1 MKEELQKISRSLFFS
16 SAFLL
21 LMWQIKLIESLL
33 NMDFAIFGILP
44 REFAGFKGVLTAPL
58 IHADFNHLASN
69 SFSMCFL
76 LTCLIYIYDKI
87 ALRAFVGIYLVSGVL
102 VWMVARPVYHIGS
115 SGLIYGLVSFL
126 FFSGV
131 FRLDMRLLSLSL
143 LMVFMYGGLMWG
155 VFPTSAGISWE
166 THLMGSATGIFYAF
180 YYRNEEV
187 LSQFQPNY
195 LPQSSIDFA
204 YNKYAIDENEEAKI
218 IPLYSDDVNKEEN
231 NDGENEERKAA

>member
-1 MKEELQKISRSLFFS
+1 MNEELHKISKSLFFS

-33 NMDFAIFGILP
+33 NTDFATFGILP
-44 REFAGFKGVLTAPL
+44 RELYGFRGVLTAPL

-69 SFSMCFL
+69 SFSICFL

-102 VWMVARPVYHIGS
+102 VWFVARQVYHIGS

-143 LMVFMYGGLMWG
+143 LMVFMFGGLMWG

-166 THLMGSATGIFYAF
+166 THLMGSASGIFFAF
-180 YYRNEEV
+180 YYRSEEV
-187 LSQFQPNY
+187 LVQFQPDY
-195 LPQSSIDFA
+195 LPQTSVEFD
-204 YNKYAIDENEEAKI
+204 YNKYSIDQVEEAKI
-218 IPLYSDDVNKEEN
+218 IPLYSTDTNKEN
-231 NDGENEERKAA
+231 NDQEGEERKAA

>member
-1 MKEELQKISRSLFFS
+1 
-16 SAFLL
+16 
-21 LMWQIKLIESLL
+21 MWQIKLIESLL
-33 NMDFAIFGILP
+33 NMDFATFGILP
-44 REFAGFKGVLTAPL
+44 RELVGFKGVLTAPL

-76 LTCLIYIYDKI
+76 LACLIYIYDKI
-87 ALRAFVGIYLVSGVL
+87 ALRAFIGIYLVSGVL

-115 SGLIYGLVSFL
+115 SGLIYGIVSFL

-166 THLMGSATGIFYAF
+166 THLMGSITGIFYAF
-180 YYRNEEV
+180 YYRAEEV
-187 LSQFQPNY
+187 LPQFQPNY

-204 YNKYAIDENEEAKI
+204 YNKYAVDENKEAQI
-218 IPLYSDDVNKEEN
+218 IPLYTSDVNIKEDNEQE
-231 NDGENEERKAA
+231 GEERKAA